1 MKRGPKAVYTLEYKL
16 EAVRLVKNG
25 QSMAAVAKIL
35 GIAEQTLYN
44 WIKIDREGKLGGP
57 GAKAVNPEQM
67 EIARLRA
74 ENARLKMER
83 DILGKTMAYFAKQ
96 RE

>member
-25 QSMAAVAKIL
+25 QSMSAVAKIL

-44 WIKIDREGKLGGP
+44 WIQGRS
-57 GAKAVNPEQM
+57 
-67 EIARLRA
+67 
-74 ENARLKMER
+74 
-83 DILGKTMAYFAKQ
+83 
-96 RE
+96 